1 LRFAKFTIKPTWNVW
16 PGYRSSEERI
26 EIEEEKMK
34 GYWERKD
41 FGRLK
46 PCEFSDRR
54 QAFASLLRKCFN
66 FQVEDLNVV
75 NTQRLTLLSV

>member
-1 LRFAKFTIKPTWNVW
+1 
-16 PGYRSSEERI
+16 
-26 EIEEEKMK
+26 MK

-46 PCEFSDRR
+46 PCEFSDR

-66 FQVEDLNVV
+66 FQDFSVV
-75 NTQRLTLLSV
+75 NTQRLKLSL